1 MFDLTVF
8 KYNRLQGKE
17 ETDLPGLFTS
27 LPPKRAARGREK
39 DRLVI
44 FLQFVER
51 GSPFQGA
58 PEDVLEKLSRVYY
71 ATRGTVTSAMK
82 AVADQ
87 VNERLLARNLR
98 QAKEG
103 NPLLGLMIV
112 AVLHEEM
119 LYLAHSG
126 PVHSFV
132 VNAQSVEHFHDP
144 QGAGRG
150 LGISRTAA
158 VRFYRC
164 AFQPGD
170 LALLCVQPPQNW
182 SRQTL
187 LGSAQLSLD
196 HLRRRLLVQADGNLS
211 FAMLRI
217 RKGQGEIQV
226 RNLQAGE
233 PGASSRSRT
242 VEQPSDREDKPEPV
256 PTSQPGGQPSTV
268 GEQPQDARQAVY
280 LAGEQAREAAPEA
293 GLIQQMR
300 DRFGK
305 MRVKVAQKK
314 TSPADQAALE
324 PKAPPVAETLQK
336 AVVEQTQPAAS
347 PVIQKISPAA
357 RKAGGWLKRVMHGWQ
372 AFRQRSGA
380 ALSRWTARALPGQAE
395 RLPALS
401 NSAMLFI
408 AVVVPLIVVAIA
420 MTAYWQQGRGE
431 QHRLFLSQA
440 EQMVAQAEAQSD
452 GLMKRVNYEAA
463 LGYLDQA
470 AEFGNSE
477 RMRNLRRQI
486 LTAMDQLEGIRR
498 LEFSAL
504 LPAPFDSKV
513 NITRIVSTPSE
524 DLYLLDQSSGRVIRL
539 VYTRPG
545 YEIDSR
551 FFCGPNLVGG
561 LIIGPLVDIVAAPI
575 PNSLDAVVMGVDS
588 FGNLL
593 YCSLDANKTSAIS
606 LRPPDAG
613 WGNLRAMI
621 YSPGTLHL
629 LDPRSNAVWRFDGQG
644 VDFSDPLSGPRLFF
658 GDYIPDLSKAVDI
671 AIYQN
676 DLYILRED
684 GGMALCTYSSVS
696 GTPTRCNDP
705 YPYRISR
712 AGDPMEEVDHLG
724 VNLSQIQATQP
735 PEPSLYM
742 LSPAAPAVYQ
752 FSLGMTFVQEIRPLQ
767 DGSTALPARPATAFR
782 VTMARNL
789 VLAFGNQL
797 LIAPLSQ

>member
-17 ETDLPGLFTS
+17 ESDLPGLFTS
-27 LPPKRAARGREK
+27 LPPRRAARGREK

-44 FLQFVER
+44 FLQLAER
-51 GSPFQGA
+51 GSPLQGA
-58 PEDVLEKLSRVYY
+58 PAEMLEKLSRVYY
-71 ATRGTVTSAMK
+71 STRGPVTTALK

-87 VNERLLARNLR
+87 MNERLLARNLR

-112 AVLHEEM
+112 AVFHEEM
-119 LYLAHSG
+119 LYLAHCG
-126 PVHSFV
+126 PVHSFMI
-132 VNAQSVEHFHDP
+132 NAQTVEHYHDP

-158 VRFYRC
+158 VRYYRC
-164 AFQPGD
+164 TFQAGD

-182 SRQTL
+182 TRQTL
-187 LGSAQLSLD
+187 LGSTQLSLD
-196 HLRRRLLVQADGNLS
+196 NLRRRLLVQANENFG
-211 FAMLRI
+211 FIMLRT
-217 RKGQGEIQV
+217 RKGAGEIHV
-226 RNLQAGE
+226 RSLRSGE
-233 PGASSRSRT
+233 PELSPLTRA
-242 VEQPSDREDKPEPV
+242 VELPPDRKEKPEAMPAV
-256 PTSQPGGQPSTV
+256 QQSVQTTLHK
-268 GEQPQDARQAVY
+268 EQPQDTKRAIY
-280 LAGEQAREAAPEA
+280 LAGEKESESAAES
-293 GLIQQMR
+293 GLMQR
-300 DRFGK
+300 LRARFGG
-305 MRVKVAQKK
+305 MQVRVTQKEN
-314 TSPADQAALE
+314 SPAEQAAVE
-324 PKAPPVAETLQK
+324 MENASPAETLQK
-336 AVVEQTQPAAS
+336 AAAETPQPAVF
-347 PVIQKISPAA
+347 PLIKQISPAA
-357 RKAGGWLKRVMHGWQ
+357 RKTGAWLNRALHGWRD
-372 AFRQRSGA
+372 FRQRSGA
-380 ALSRWTARALPGQAE
+380 ALSRWTARMLPGKAE

-431 QHRLFLSQA
+431 QHRLFIAQA
-440 EQMVAQAEAQSD
+440 EQMMTQADAQSD
-452 GLMKRVNYEAA
+452 VLIKRVNYEAA

-486 LTAMDQLEGIRR
+486 LAAMDQLEGIRR

-504 LPAPFDSKV
+504 LPMPFDNKV
-513 NITRIVSTPSE
+513 NITQIVSTPAE

-545 YEIDSR
+545 YEVDSR

-561 LIIGPLVDIVAAPI
+561 LIIGPLVDIAAAPV
-575 PNSLDAVVMGVDS
+575 PNTLDAVVMGIDA

-593 YCSLDANKTSAIS
+593 YCSLDANKTSAIP

-613 WGNLRAMI
+613 WGELRAMI
-621 YSPGTLHL
+621 YSPGLLHL

-644 VDFSDPLSGPRLFF
+644 VDFSDPLAGPRLFF
-658 GDYIPDLSKAVDI
+658 GDVIPDLSNAVDI

-684 GGMALCTYSSVS
+684 SGMALCTYSSIS
-696 GTPTRCNDP
+696 STPTRCNDP
-705 YPYRISR
+705 YPYRVSR
-712 AGDPMEEVDHLG
+712 AGEAVEELDRLRVK
-724 VNLSQIQATQP
+724 LSQMQATQP
-735 PEPSLYM
+735 PEPSLYV
-742 LSPAAPAVYQ
+742 LNPALPAVYQ

-767 DGSTALPARPATAFR
+767 DGATPVPARPATAFR

-789 VLAFGNQL
+789 VLAFGNQVF
-797 LIAPLSQ
+797 IAPLSQ

>member
-17 ETDLPGLFTS
+17 ESDLPGLFTS
-27 LPPKRAARGREK
+27 LPARRPARGREK

-44 FLQFVER
+44 FLQLAER
-51 GSPFQGA
+51 GSPLQGA
-58 PEDVLEKLSRVYY
+58 PAEMLEKLSRVYY
-71 ATRGTVTSAMK
+71 ATRGPVTSAMK

-87 VNERLLARNLR
+87 INERLLARNLR

-112 AVLHEEM
+112 AVLHEQM
-119 LYLAHSG
+119 LYLAHCG
-126 PVHSFV
+126 PVHSFII
-132 VNAQSVEHFHDP
+132 NAQTVEHYHDP

-158 VRFYRC
+158 VRYYRST
-164 AFQPGD
+164 FQTGD

-182 SRQTL
+182 TRQIL
-187 LGSAQLSLD
+187 LGSTQLSLD
-196 HLRRRLLVQADGNLS
+196 NLRRRLLVQADENLS
-211 FAMLRI
+211 FVMLRT
-217 RKGQGEIQV
+217 RKGAGEIHV
-226 RNLQAGE
+226 RNLRPGE
-233 PGASSRSRT
+233 PELSPLMRT
-242 VEQPSDREDKPEPV
+242 VEVPPGQNEIPGTMPAVQPAAYPAMQK
-256 PTSQPGGQPSTV
+256 
-268 GEQPQDARQAVY
+268 EQPQDTKRAVY
-280 LAGEQAREAAPEA
+280 LGGDKQPESVPETN
-293 GLIQQMR
+293 LIQRLR
-300 DRFGK
+300 DRFRR
-305 MRVKVAQKK
+305 MQVQVAQK
-314 TSPADQAALE
+314 
-324 PKAPPVAETLQK
+324 KAPPVAQSTVEMENVSPAGIPQK
-336 AVVEQTQPAAS
+336 AAVETPQPSVS
-347 PVIQKISPAA
+347 PLIKQISPAA
-357 RKAGGWLKRVMHGWQ
+357 RKAGGWLSRALHGWQ

-380 ALSRWTARALPGQAE
+380 ALSRWTVRMLPGKAE

-431 QHRLFLSQA
+431 QHRLFIAQA
-440 EQMVAQAEAQSD
+440 EQMMAQADAQSD
-452 GLMKRVNYEAA
+452 ILMKRVNYEAA

-477 RMRNLRRQI
+477 RLRSLRRQI

-504 LPAPFDSKV
+504 LPTPFDNKV

-524 DLYLLDQSSGRVIRL
+524 DLYLLDQSSGQVIRL

-545 YEIDSR
+545 YEVDNR

-561 LIIGPLVDIVAAPI
+561 LIIGPLVDIAAAPI
-575 PNSLDAVVMGVDS
+575 PNNLDAVVMGIDA

-593 YCSLDANKTSAIS
+593 YCSLDANKTSAIP

-613 WGNLRAMI
+613 WGELRAMI
-621 YSPGTLHL
+621 YSPGLLHI

-644 VDFSDPLSGPRLFF
+644 VDFSDPLAGPRLFF
-658 GDYIPDLSKAVDI
+658 GDVIPDLSKTVDI

-684 GGMALCTYSSVS
+684 GGVALCTYSSVS
-696 GTPTRCNDP
+696 STPTRCYDP

-712 AGDPMEEVDHLG
+712 TGEPTAEVDSLG
-724 VNLSQIQATQP
+724 VNLSQIQSTQP
-735 PEPSLYM
+735 PEPSLY
-742 LSPAAPAVYQ
+742 LLNPSVPAVYQ

-767 DGSTALPARPATAFR
+767 DGATPVPARPATAFR

-789 VLAFGNQL
+789 VLAFGNQVF
-797 LIAPLSQ
+797 IASLSQ

>member
-17 ETDLPGLFTS
+17 ESDLPGLFTS
-27 LPPKRAARGREK
+27 LPLKRTARGREK

-44 FLQFVER
+44 FLQLAER
-51 GSPFQGA
+51 GSPLQGA
-58 PEDVLEKLSRVYY
+58 PEDLLEKLGRVYF
-71 ATRGTVTSAMK
+71 ATRGPVTSAMK

-87 VNERLLARNLR
+87 INERLLARNLR

-103 NPLLGLMIV
+103 NPLLGLLIV

-119 LYLAHSG
+119 LYLAHCG

-132 VNAQSVEHFHDP
+132 VNAQTVEHYHDP

-150 LGISRTAA
+150 LGISRTTA

-164 AFQPGD
+164 AFQAGD
-170 LALLCVQPPQNW
+170 LALLCVKPPQNW

-196 HLRRRLLVQADGNLS
+196 NLRRRLLVQPDENLG
-211 FAMLRI
+211 FVMLRT
-217 RKGQGEIQV
+217 RKGTGELQV
-226 RNLQAGE
+226 RNLRAVE
-233 PGASSRSRT
+233 PEPSPLLRT
-242 VEQPSDREDKPEPV
+242 VESAPEHPEQSSEIPAVQPPATER
-256 PTSQPGGQPSTV
+256 
-268 GEQPQDARQAVY
+268 QPQENKRAVY
-280 LAGEQAREAAPEA
+280 LAGEKESESVPSASVMQR
-293 GLIQQMR
+293 LR
-300 DRFGK
+300 DRLGK
-305 MRVKVAQKK
+305 VHVEIARKKVSSGAQSAEGVSRQSVEETPQPIPVETSQPAVSTPIKQV
-314 TSPADQAALE
+314 SPA
-324 PKAPPVAETLQK
+324 V
-336 AVVEQTQPAAS
+336 
-347 PVIQKISPAA
+347 
-357 RKAGGWLKRVMHGWQ
+357 RKAGGWLNRALHGWQ
-372 AFRQRSGA
+372 AFHQRNA
-380 ALSRWTARALPGQAE
+380 AVLSRWTARLLPGKAE

-401 NSAMLFI
+401 NGAMLFI

-440 EQMVAQAEAQSD
+440 EQMLAQADAQTD
-452 GLMKRVNYEAA
+452 VLMKRVNYEAA

-477 RMRNLRRQI
+477 RLRSLRRQI
-486 LTAMDQLEGIRR
+486 LSAMDQLDGIRR

-504 LPAPFDSKV
+504 LPGPFDNKV

-524 DLYLLDQSSGRVIRL
+524 DLYLLDQASGRVIRL

-545 YEIDSR
+545 YEVDSR

-561 LIIGPLVDIVAAPI
+561 LIIGPLVDIAAAPI
-575 PNSLDAVVMGVDS
+575 PNSLDAVVMGIDA

-593 YCSLDANKTSAIS
+593 YCSLDANKTSAVP

-613 WGNLRAMI
+613 WGELRAMI
-621 YSPGTLHL
+621 YSPGLLHL

-644 VDFSDPLSGPRLFF
+644 VDFSDPAAGPRLFF
-658 GDYIPDLSKAVDI
+658 GDSPPDLSAAVDI

-684 GGMALCTYSSVS
+684 GRMILCTYSSVS
-696 GTPTRCNDP
+696 SVPTRCNDP

-712 AGDPMEEVDHLG
+712 AGEPTEEVDSLG

-735 PEPSLYM
+735 PEPSLFV
-742 LSPAAPAVYQ
+742 LNPSAPAVFQ

-767 DGSTALPARPATAFR
+767 EAATPLPARPATAFR

-797 LIAPLSQ
+797 FIASLSQ

>member
-17 ETDLPGLFTS
+17 ESDLPGLFTS

-44 FLQFVER
+44 FLQLAER
-51 GSPFQGA
+51 GSPLQGA
-58 PEDVLEKLSRVYY
+58 PEDLLEKLSRVYF
-71 ATRGTVTSAMK
+71 ATRGTVTSALK
-82 AVADQ
+82 AVAEQ

-98 QAKEG
+98 QAKEA
-103 NPLLGLMIV
+103 NPLLGLLIV
-112 AVLHEEM
+112 AVLHDEM
-119 LYLAHSG
+119 LYLAHCG
-126 PVHSFV
+126 PVHSFII
-132 VNAQSVEHFHDP
+132 NAQTVEHFHDP

-150 LGISRTAA
+150 LGISRTPAI
-158 VRFYRC
+158 RFFRC
-164 AFQPGD
+164 TFQPSD

-187 LGSAQLSLD
+187 LGSTQLSLD
-196 HLRRRLLVQADGNLS
+196 NLRRRLLVQADENLS
-211 FAMLRI
+211 FVMLRT
-217 RKGQGEIQV
+217 RKGQGELHV
-226 RNLQAGE
+226 RNLRAGE
-233 PGASSRSRT
+233 AEPPAMQRPVELPPERREKPAAVPSPQPASQSAV
-242 VEQPSDREDKPEPV
+242 VEEA
-256 PTSQPGGQPSTV
+256 GQET
-268 GEQPQDARQAVY
+268 RRAVY
-280 LAGEQAREAAPEA
+280 LAGEESKGTEPET
-293 GLIQQMR
+293 GLLQRLQQR
-300 DRFGK
+300 LGQ
-305 MRVKVAQKK
+305 VQINVAKKK
-314 TSPADQAALE
+314 TSNLTEAVDKE
-324 PKAPPVAETLQK
+324 PLSNVEVAQGNTVPK
-336 AVVEQTQPAAS
+336 SQPAE
-347 PVIQKISPAA
+347 PPLLQQISPAA
-357 RKAGGWLKRVMHGWQ
+357 RKAGGWLSRALHGWQ
-372 AFRQRSGA
+372 TFRQRTAA
-380 ALSRWTARALPGQAE
+380 ALSRWTARMLPGKAD

-431 QHRLFLSQA
+431 QHRLFLTQA
-440 EQMVAQAEAQSD
+440 EQMVAQADAQSD
-452 GLMKRVNYEAA
+452 VLMKRVNYEAA

-477 RMRNLRRQI
+477 RMRSLRRQI
-486 LTAMDQLEGIRR
+486 LSSLDQLEGIRR

-504 LPAPFDSKV
+504 LPGPFDSKV

-545 YEIDSR
+545 YEVDSR

-561 LIIGPLVDIVAAPI
+561 LIIGPLVDIAAAPI
-575 PNSLDAVVMGVDS
+575 PNSLDAVVMGIDS

-593 YCSLDANKTSAIS
+593 YCSLDANKTSAIP

-613 WGNLRAMI
+613 WGSLRAMI
-621 YSPGTLHL
+621 YSPGLLHL

-644 VDFSDPLSGPRLFF
+644 VDFSDPLAGPRLFF
-658 GDYIPDLSKAVDI
+658 GDSIPDLSEAVDI

-684 GGMALCTYSSVS
+684 GGMVLCTYSSVS
-696 GTPTRCNDP
+696 ATPTRCTDP

-712 AGDPMEEVDHLG
+712 AGEPVEEVDNLG

-735 PEPSLYM
+735 PEPSLYV
-742 LSPAAPAVYQ
+742 LNPAAPAIYQ

-767 DGSTALPARPATAFR
+767 DGATPVPARPATAFR
-782 VTMARNL
+782 VTMGRNL

-797 LIAPLSQ
+797 FIASLSQ

>member
-17 ETDLPGLFTS
+17 ESDLPGVFTG
-27 LPPKRAARGREK
+27 LPTKRAARGREK

-44 FLQFVER
+44 FLQLAER
-51 GSPFQGA
+51 GSPLQGA
-58 PEDVLEKLSRVYY
+58 PEDLLEKLSRVYY
-71 ATRGTVTSAMK
+71 ATRGPVTSAMK

-87 VNERLLARNLR
+87 INERLLARNLR
-98 QAKEG
+98 QAKEA
-103 NPLLGLMIV
+103 NPLLGLLVV

-119 LYLAHSG
+119 LYLAHCG
-126 PVHSFV
+126 AVHSYV
-132 VNAQSVEHFHDP
+132 INAQTVEHYHDP

-150 LGISRTAA
+150 LGVSRTTA

-164 AFQPGD
+164 AFQAGD
-170 LALLCVQPPQNW
+170 LALLCVKPPQNW

-196 HLRRRLLVQADGNLS
+196 NLRRRLLVQPDENLG
-211 FAMLRI
+211 FVMLRT
-217 RKGQGEIQV
+217 RKGTGEIHV
-226 RNLQAGE
+226 RNLRMGE
-233 PGASSRSRT
+233 PELSPLQRT
-242 VEQPSDREDKPEPV
+242 VDLPSDQKEKPEAMPQPQPAA
-256 PTSQPGGQPSTV
+256 PTAV
-268 GEQPQDARQAVY
+268 FERQPQDAKRAVY
-280 LAGEQAREAAPEA
+280 LAGEEEREAVPEA
-293 GLIQQMR
+293 GLVQR
-300 DRFGK
+300 WRERFGK
-305 MRVKVAQKK
+305 MRVRAAQKTTAPNAQPAGGRASSFVGEAPQK
-314 TSPADQAALE
+314 SAVETS
-324 PKAPPVAETLQK
+324 
-336 AVVEQTQPAAS
+336 QPAAS
-347 PVIQKISPAA
+347 AVIKQISPAA
-357 RKAGGWLKRVMHGWQ
+357 RKAGGWLNRVLHGWQ

-380 ALSRWTARALPGQAE
+380 ALSRWTARMLPGKAE

-440 EQMVAQAEAQSD
+440 EQMAAQADAQSD
-452 GLMKRVNYEAA
+452 LLLKRVNYEAA

-477 RMRNLRRQI
+477 RMRSLRRQI
-486 LTAMDQLEGIRR
+486 LSAMDQLEGIRR
-498 LEFSAL
+498 VEFSPL
-504 LPAPFDSKV
+504 LPGPFDNKV
-513 NITRIVSTPSE
+513 NISRIVSTPSE
-524 DLYLLDQSSGRVIRL
+524 DLYLLDRASGRVIRL

-545 YEIDSR
+545 YEVDSR

-561 LIIGPLVDIVAAPI
+561 LIIGPLVDIAAAPI
-575 PNSLDAVVMGVDS
+575 PNPLDAVVMGIDA

-593 YCSLDANKTSAIS
+593 YCSLDGNKTSAIP
-606 LRPPDAG
+606 LRSPDAG
-613 WGNLRAMI
+613 WGDLRAMI
-621 YSPGTLHL
+621 YSPGLLHL
-629 LDPRSNAVWRFDGQG
+629 LDSRSNAVWRFDGQG
-644 VDFSDPLSGPRLFF
+644 VDFSDPLAGPRLFF
-658 GDYIPDLSKAVDI
+658 GDFIPDLSKAVDI
-671 AIYQN
+671 AVYQN

-696 GTPTRCNDP
+696 STPTRCNDP

-712 AGDPMEEVDHLG
+712 SGEPTEEVDSLG

-735 PEPSLYM
+735 PEPSLYV
-742 LSPAAPAVYQ
+742 LNPSAPAVYQ

-767 DGSTALPARPATAFR
+767 EGATPLPARPATAFR

-797 LIAPLSQ
+797 FIASLSQ

>member
-1 MFDLTVF
+1 VFDLTVF

-17 ETDLPGLFTS
+17 ESDLPGLFTS

-44 FLQFVER
+44 LLQLAER
-51 GSPFQGA
+51 GSLLQGA
-58 PEDVLEKLSRVYY
+58 PAEMLEKLSRVYY
-71 ATRGTVTSAMK
+71 ATRGPVTSAMK

-87 VNERLLARNLR
+87 INERLLARNLR

-119 LYLAHSG
+119 LYLAHCG
-126 PVHSFV
+126 PVHSFII
-132 VNAQSVEHFHDP
+132 NAQTVEHYHDP

-150 LGISRTAA
+150 LGISRTAS
-158 VRFYRC
+158 VRYYRC
-164 AFQPGD
+164 TFQAGD

-182 SRQTL
+182 TRQTL
-187 LGSAQLSLD
+187 LGSTQLSLD
-196 HLRRRLLVQADGNLS
+196 NLRRRLLVQADENLG
-211 FAMLRI
+211 FIMLRT
-217 RKGQGEIQV
+217 RKGAGEIHV
-226 RNLQAGE
+226 RNLRTGE
-233 PGASSRSRT
+233 AELSPLMRT
-242 VEQPSDREDKPEPV
+242 VESPPDQKEKPGAMPAVQPAAQTTTHK
-256 PTSQPGGQPSTV
+256 
-268 GEQPQDARQAVY
+268 EQLQDTKRAVY
-280 LAGEQAREAAPEA
+280 LAGEKEPEDAPEG
-293 GLIQQMR
+293 GLTQRLR
-300 DRFGK
+300 DRFGR
-305 MRVKVAQKK
+305 MQIQVTQKK
-314 TSPADQAALE
+314 
-324 PKAPPVAETLQK
+324 
-336 AVVEQTQPAAS
+336 AS
-347 PVIQKISPAA
+347 PVTQSTVEMENVSPSEIPQKAAVETSQPAVSPLIKQISPAA
-357 RKAGGWLKRVMHGWQ
+357 RKAGGWVSRVLHGWQ
-372 AFRQRSGA
+372 AFRQRSRA
-380 ALSRWTARALPGQAE
+380 ALSRWTARMLPGKAE

-431 QHRLFLSQA
+431 QHRLFIAQA
-440 EQMVAQAEAQSD
+440 EQMMAQADAQND
-452 GLMKRVNYEAA
+452 VLMKRVNYEAA

-486 LTAMDQLEGIRR
+486 LTAVDQLEGIRR

-504 LPAPFDSKV
+504 LPMPFDNKV

-545 YEIDSR
+545 YEVDSR

-561 LIIGPLVDIVAAPI
+561 LIIGPLVDIAAAPV
-575 PNSLDAVVMGVDS
+575 PNTLDAVVMGIDA

-593 YCSLDANKTSAIS
+593 YCSLDANKTSAIP

-613 WGNLRAMI
+613 WGELRAMI
-621 YSPGTLHL
+621 YSPGLLHL

-644 VDFSDPLSGPRLFF
+644 VDFSDPLAGPRLFF
-658 GDYIPDLSKAVDI
+658 GDVIPDLSNAVDI

-684 GGMALCTYSSVS
+684 SGMVLCTYSSIS
-696 GTPTRCNDP
+696 STPTRCNDP
-705 YPYRISR
+705 YPYRVSR
-712 AGDPMEEVDHLG
+712 AGEPVEELDRLG

-735 PEPSLYM
+735 PEPSLYV
-742 LSPAAPAVYQ
+742 LNPALPAVYQ

-767 DGSTALPARPATAFR
+767 DGATPVPARPATAFR

-789 VLAFGNQL
+789 VLAFGNQVF
-797 LIAPLSQ
+797 IAPLSQ

>member
-17 ETDLPGLFTS
+17 ESDLPGLFTS

-44 FLQFVER
+44 FLQLAER
-51 GSPFQGA
+51 GSPLQGA
-58 PEDVLEKLSRVYY
+58 PAELLDKLSQVYY
-71 ATRGTVTSAMK
+71 ATRGPVTSALR

-87 VNERLLARNLR
+87 MNERLLARNLR

-103 NPLLGLMIV
+103 NLLLGLMVV

-119 LYLAHSG
+119 LYLAHCG

-132 VNAQSVEHFHDP
+132 INAQTVEHYHDP

-150 LGISRTAA
+150 LGISRTAG
-158 VRFYRC
+158 VRYYRC
-164 AFQPGD
+164 AFQGGD

-182 SRQTL
+182 TRQTL
-187 LGSAQLSLD
+187 LGSTQLSLD
-196 HLRRRLLVQADGNLS
+196 NLRRRLLVQADENLS
-211 FAMLRI
+211 FVMLRT
-217 RKGQGEIQV
+217 RKGTGEIRV
-226 RNLQAGE
+226 RNLRPAE
-233 PGASSRSRT
+233 PELSPLMRT
-242 VEQPSDREDKPEPV
+242 VEVPPDQKEIPETMPAAQPAAYTATQK
-256 PTSQPGGQPSTV
+256 
-268 GEQPQDARQAVY
+268 EQPQDTKRAVY
-280 LAGEQAREAAPEA
+280 LGGDKQPEA
-293 GLIQQMR
+293 DPETNLMQRLR
-300 DRFGK
+300 DRFGR
-305 MRVKVAQKK
+305 MQVQVMQKK
-314 TSPADQAALE
+314 APSGAQSTPQMENVSPVE
-324 PKAPPVAETLQK
+324 IPQK
-336 AVVEQTQPAAS
+336 AAVETPQSSVS
-347 PVIQKISPAA
+347 PFIQQISPAA
-357 RKAGGWLKRVMHGWQ
+357 RKAGRWLSRALHGWQ

-380 ALSRWTARALPGQAE
+380 ALSRWTARMLPGKAE

-431 QHRLFLSQA
+431 QHRLFIVQA
-440 EQMVAQAEAQSD
+440 EQMMAQADAQSD
-452 GLMKRVNYEAA
+452 VLMKRVNYEAA

-477 RMRNLRRQI
+477 RLRALRRQI

-504 LPAPFDSKV
+504 LPMPFDNKV

-524 DLYLLDQSSGRVIRL
+524 DLYLLDQSSGQVLRL

-545 YEIDSR
+545 YEVDSR

-561 LIIGPLVDIVAAPI
+561 LIIGPLVDIAAAPI
-575 PNSLDAVVMGVDS
+575 PNNLDAVVMGIDA
-588 FGNLL
+588 FGNLM
-593 YCSLDANKTSAIS
+593 YCSLDANKTSAIA

-613 WGNLRAMI
+613 WGELRAMI
-621 YSPGTLHL
+621 YSPGLLHI
-629 LDPRSNAVWRFDGQG
+629 LDSRSNAVWRFDGQG
-644 VDFSDPLSGPRLFF
+644 VDFSDPLAGPRLFF
-658 GDYIPDLSKAVDI
+658 GDVIPDLSKAVDI

-684 GGMALCTYSSVS
+684 GGAALCTYSTVS
-696 GTPTRCNDP
+696 STPTRCNDP

-712 AGDPMEEVDHLG
+712 AGEPTAELDSLG
-724 VNLSQIQATQP
+724 VTLSQIQSTQP
-735 PEPSLYM
+735 PEPSLY
-742 LSPAAPAVYQ
+742 LLNPSVPAVYQ
-752 FSLGMTFVQEIRPLQ
+752 FSLGMTFVQEVRPLQ
-767 DGSTALPARPATAFR
+767 DGAIPMPARPATAFR

-789 VLAFGNQL
+789 VLAFGNQVY
-797 LIAPLSQ
+797 IASLSK

>member
-17 ETDLPGLFTS
+17 ESNLPGLFAS
-27 LPPKRAARGREK
+27 LPPKRVDRNREK

-44 FLQFVER
+44 FLQLAER
-51 GSPFQGA
+51 GSPLQGA
-58 PEDVLEKLSRVYY
+58 PEDLLEKLSRVYFT
-71 ATRGTVTSAMK
+71 TRGTVTSAMK
-82 AVADQ
+82 AVAEQ

-98 QAKEG
+98 QAKEA
-103 NPLLGLMIV
+103 NPLLGLLIV
-112 AVLHEEM
+112 AVLHDEM
-119 LYLAHSG
+119 LYLAHCG
-126 PVHSFV
+126 PVHSFIIT
-132 VNAQSVEHFHDP
+132 AQTVEHFHDP

-150 LGISRTAA
+150 LGISRTPAI
-158 VRFYRC
+158 RFFRC
-164 AFQPGD
+164 TFQPSD

-187 LGSAQLSLD
+187 LGSTQLSLD
-196 HLRRRLLVQADGNLS
+196 NLRRRLLVQADENLS
-211 FAMLRI
+211 FVMLRT
-217 RKGQGEIQV
+217 RKGQGELHV
-226 RNLQAGE
+226 RNLRAGE
-233 PGASSRSRT
+233 AEPPAMQRPVELPPERREKPAAVPAPQPASQSAV
-242 VEQPSDREDKPEPV
+242 VEEA
-256 PTSQPGGQPSTV
+256 GQET
-268 GEQPQDARQAVY
+268 RRAVY
-280 LAGEQAREAAPEA
+280 LAGEESKGTEPET
-293 GLIQQMR
+293 GLLQRLQQR
-300 DRFGK
+300 LGK
-305 MRVKVAQKK
+305 VQINVAKKK
-314 TSPADQAALE
+314 TSTRTEAVDKE
-324 PKAPPVAETLQK
+324 PLSNVEVAQGNTIPK
-336 AVVEQTQPAAS
+336 SQPAE
-347 PVIQKISPAA
+347 PPLLQQISPAA
-357 RKAGGWLKRVMHGWQ
+357 RKAGGWLSRALHGWQ
-372 AFRQRSGA
+372 TFRQRTAA
-380 ALSRWTARALPGQAE
+380 ALSRWTARMLPGKAD

-431 QHRLFLSQA
+431 QHRLFLTQA
-440 EQMVAQAEAQSD
+440 EQMVAQADAQSD
-452 GLMKRVNYEAA
+452 VLMKRVNYEAA

-477 RMRNLRRQI
+477 RMRSLRRQI
-486 LTAMDQLEGIRR
+486 LSSLDQLEGILR

-504 LPAPFDSKV
+504 LPGPFDSKV

-545 YEIDSR
+545 YEVDSR

-561 LIIGPLVDIVAAPI
+561 LIIGPLVDIAAAPI
-575 PNSLDAVVMGVDS
+575 PNSLDAVVMGIDS

-593 YCSLDANKTSAIS
+593 YCSLDANKTSAIP

-613 WGNLRAMI
+613 WGSLRAMI
-621 YSPGTLHL
+621 YSPGLLHL

-644 VDFSDPLSGPRLFF
+644 VDFSDPLAGPRLFF
-658 GDYIPDLSKAVDI
+658 GDSIPDLSKAVDI

-684 GGMALCTYSSVS
+684 GGMVLCTYSSVS
-696 GTPTRCNDP
+696 ATPTRCTDP

-712 AGDPMEEVDHLG
+712 AGEPVEEVDNLG

-735 PEPSLYM
+735 PEPSLYV
-742 LSPAAPAVYQ
+742 LNPAAPAIYQ

-767 DGSTALPARPATAFR
+767 DGATPVPARPATAFR
-782 VTMARNL
+782 VTMGRNL

-797 LIAPLSQ
+797 FIASLSQ

>member
-17 ETDLPGLFTS
+17 ESELPGLFTS
-27 LPPKRAARGREK
+27 LPPKRPARGREK

-44 FLQFVER
+44 FLQLAER
-51 GSPFQGA
+51 NTPLQGA
-58 PEDVLEKLSRVYY
+58 PQDLLEKMSRVYY
-71 ATRGTVTSAMK
+71 ATRGPVTSAMK

-98 QAKEG
+98 QAKEA
-103 NPLLGLMIV
+103 NPLLGLLSV
-112 AVLHEEM
+112 AVFHEEM
-119 LYLAHSG
+119 LYLAHCG
-126 PVHSFV
+126 PVHSYV
-132 VNAQSVEHFHDP
+132 IHAQTVEHYHDP

-150 LGISRTAA
+150 LGISRTTS

-164 AFQPGD
+164 PFQPGD
-170 LALLCVQPPQNW
+170 LALLCVKPPQNW

-196 HLRRRLLVQADGNLS
+196 NLRRRLLVQPDENFS
-211 FAMLRI
+211 FVMLRT
-217 RKGQGEIQV
+217 RKGAGEILV
-226 RNLQAGE
+226 RNLRSGE
-233 PGASSRSRT
+233 PEFSSLLRT
-242 VEQPSDREDKPEPV
+242 DELLPAQGEKPETLPAAPPV
-256 PTSQPGGQPSTV
+256 TQMTAPA
-268 GEQPQDARQAVY
+268 EQPQESKRATY
-280 LAGEQAREAAPEA
+280 LTGEKEQEAAPT
-293 GLIQQMR
+293 GGVVQRLR
-300 DRFGK
+300 DRLGT
-305 MRVKVAQKK
+305 MRVKAARNK
-314 TSPADQAALE
+314 TSSDVQSAAE
-324 PKAPPVAETLQK
+324 IANPPVGESRQK
-336 AVVEQTQPAAS
+336 ATGEVSQPAVS
-347 PVIQKISPAA
+347 PLIKGISPAA
-357 RKAGGWLKRVMHGWQ
+357 RKAGGWVSRFLHGWQ
-372 AFRQRSGA
+372 AFKQRSGA
-380 ALSRWTARALPGQAE
+380 ALSRWTARMLPGKAE

-408 AVVVPLIVVAIA
+408 AVVVPLIVVAVA

-440 EQMVAQAEAQSD
+440 EQMVAQADAQTD
-452 GLMKRVNYEAA
+452 VLMKRVNYEAA

-477 RMRNLRRQI
+477 RMRDLRRQI
-486 LTAMDQLEGIRR
+486 LTSLDQLEGIRR

-504 LPAPFDSKV
+504 LPGPFDGKV

-524 DLYLLDQSSGRVIRL
+524 DLYLLDQASGRVIRL

-545 YEIDSR
+545 YEVDSR

-561 LIIGPLVDIVAAPI
+561 LIIGPLVDIAPAPI
-575 PNSLDAVVMGVDS
+575 PNSLDAVVMGIDA

-593 YCSLDANKTSAIS
+593 YCSLDANKTSAIP
-606 LRPPDAG
+606 LRSPDAG
-613 WGNLRAMI
+613 WGEIRAMV
-621 YSPGTLHL
+621 YSPGLLLL

-644 VDFSDPLSGPRLFF
+644 VDFSDPQAGPRLFF
-658 GDYIPDLSKAVDI
+658 SDFIPDLSKAMDI

-676 DLYILRED
+676 DLFIIRED

-696 GTPTRCNDP
+696 SIPTRCNDP

-712 AGDPMEEVDHLG
+712 AGEPPEEVDNLG
-724 VNLSQIQATQP
+724 VNLTQIQATQP
-735 PEPSLYM
+735 PEPSLY
-742 LSPAAPAVYQ
+742 LLNPSSAAVFQ

-767 DGSTALPARPATAFR
+767 DGATPIPSRPATAFR

-789 VLAFGNQL
+789 ILAFGNQL
-797 LIAPLSQ
+797 FIASLSQ

>member
-1 MFDLTVF
+1 VFDLTVF

-17 ETDLPGLFTS
+17 ESDLPGLFTS

-44 FLQFVER
+44 FLQLAER
-51 GSPFQGA
+51 GSPLQGA
-58 PEDVLEKLSRVYY
+58 PEDLLEKLSRLYF

-98 QAKEG
+98 QAKDG
-103 NPLLGLMIV
+103 NPLLGLLIV
-112 AVLHEEM
+112 AVLHDEM
-119 LYLAHSG
+119 LYLAHCG

-132 VNAQSVEHFHDP
+132 INPQTVEHFHDP

-150 LGISRTAA
+150 LGISRTPAI
-158 VRFYRC
+158 RFFRC
-164 AFQPGD
+164 TFQPSD

-187 LGSAQLSLD
+187 LGSTQLSLD
-196 HLRRRLLVQADGNLS
+196 NLRRRLLVQADENLS
-211 FAMLRI
+211 FVMLRT
-217 RKGQGEIQV
+217 RKGQGELHV
-226 RNLQAGE
+226 RNLRAGE
-233 PGASSRSRT
+233 AEPPAMQRPVELPPERREKPAAVPAPQPASQSAV
-242 VEQPSDREDKPEPV
+242 VEEA
-256 PTSQPGGQPSTV
+256 GQET
-268 GEQPQDARQAVY
+268 RRAVY
-280 LAGEQAREAAPEA
+280 LAGEESKGTEPET
-293 GLIQQMR
+293 GLLQRLQQR
-300 DRFGK
+300 LGQ
-305 MRVKVAQKK
+305 VQINVAKKK
-314 TSPADQAALE
+314 TSTLTEAVDKE
-324 PKAPPVAETLQK
+324 PLSNVEVAQGNTVPK
-336 AVVEQTQPAAS
+336 SQPAE
-347 PVIQKISPAA
+347 PPLLQQISPAA
-357 RKAGGWLKRVMHGWQ
+357 RKAGGWLSRALHGWQ
-372 AFRQRSGA
+372 TFRQRTAA
-380 ALSRWTARALPGQAE
+380 ALSRWMARMLPGKAD

-431 QHRLFLSQA
+431 QHRLFLTQA
-440 EQMVAQAEAQSD
+440 EQMVAQADAQSD
-452 GLMKRVNYEAA
+452 VLMKRVNYEAA

-477 RMRNLRRQI
+477 RMRSLRRQI
-486 LTAMDQLEGIRR
+486 LSSLDQLEGIRR

-504 LPAPFDSKV
+504 LPGPFDSKV

-545 YEIDSR
+545 YEVDSR

-561 LIIGPLVDIVAAPI
+561 LIIGPLVDIAAAPI
-575 PNSLDAVVMGVDS
+575 PNSLDAVVMGIDS

-593 YCSLDANKTSAIS
+593 YCSLDANKTSAIP

-613 WGNLRAMI
+613 WGSLRAMI
-621 YSPGTLHL
+621 YSPGLLHL

-644 VDFSDPLSGPRLFF
+644 VDFSDPLAGPRLFF
-658 GDYIPDLSKAVDI
+658 GDSIPDLSKAVDI

-684 GGMALCTYSSVS
+684 GGMVLCTYSSVS
-696 GTPTRCNDP
+696 ATPTRCTDP

-712 AGDPMEEVDHLG
+712 AGEPVGEVDNLG

-735 PEPSLYM
+735 PEPSLYV
-742 LSPAAPAVYQ
+742 LNPAAPAIYQ

-767 DGSTALPARPATAFR
+767 DGATPVPARPATAFR
-782 VTMARNL
+782 VTMGRNL

-797 LIAPLSQ
+797 FIASLSQ